1 MTHQRASLYLIAGGC
16 MWGVYWMPLLYLES
30 LGLIGA
36 AAGTVL
42 YIGCLIALIP
52 VMIKYRHLF
61 RSQWRVL
68 LLSGVLTGCAFSLY
82 TTSLAYTDVIRSIL
96 LFYLTPVW
104 GTLIG
109 IFVLNEKLTIT
120 RLGVILCAFLGL
132 YAILGSGGG
141 LPIPRNLGDILAL
154 FSGLFWALGSLGLL
168 RAKQVPVMPQIVS
181 FLGGSLFISLLSI
194 WLIGSPVQLPAN
206 SADWGHLIGF
216 LALFVI
222 FALPM
227 FWLTLAPARVL
238 SPAKVGILLMSEVI
252 IGAISAMLFSG
263 QPFGIAELIGTILI
277 LAAAFIEVRGN
288 ITEAVS

>member
-1 MTHQRASLYLIAGGC
+1 

-36 AAGTVL
+36 SAGTAL
-42 YIGCLIALIP
+42 YVSCLIALIP
-52 VMIKYRHLF
+52 VMIRYRRLF
-61 RSQWRVL
+61 LNEWRVL

-109 IFVLNEKLTIT
+109 IFILKEKLTLT
-120 RLGVILCAFLGL
+120 RLGVIICAFLGL

-154 FSGLFWALGSLGLL
+154 FSGIFWALGSLGLL
-168 RAKQVPVMPQIVS
+168 RAKQVPVMPQIIS
-181 FLGGSLFISLLSI
+181 FLAGSFVISILSI
-194 WLIGSPVQLPAN
+194 WLIGSPVLVPV
-206 SADWGHLIGF
+206 SLVDWGHLIGV
-216 LALFVI
+216 LGLFVV

-227 FWLTLAPARVL
+227 FWLTLAPARLL
-238 SPAKVGILLMSEVI
+238 SPAKVGILLMSEVVV
-252 IGAISAMLFSG
+252 GAISAMLFSG
-263 QPFGIAELIGTILI
+263 QPFGTAELIGTILI

-288 ITEAVS
+288 TTAT